1 MPRADRV
8 SIEALSASQELR
20 RWSWIAPDGKE
31 VAGDEQELVS
41 RLKKGELPPTTL
53 VWQRTWLEWV
63 PALRVAAL
71 ASAFPKRRS
80 EPPLEP
86 KRSPTA
92 VVPPARPPLPT
103 LTQGSVVL
111 PPAAPGAGKGALPTS
126 FGSLGRARGPSVL
139 GPHRTEALGNTHP
152 PRPVLNTLA
161 DEPAQNR
168 STLRPPGAIPPPPR
182 AVPSP
187 NFDLTPSR
195 IRNDAEALTRRQNA
209 LPSEK
214 DTVFDPRT
222 PSSALPSEL
231 RQAVVVPGAA
241 REERVAEKPAS
252 NPKALDVD
260 LDATLG
266 STPFEVTAQDFV
278 DLPPPSTTL
287 ESPGPAPGP
296 DSTTVPPARKAARP
310 LAKKPSLSSLM
321 LVAMALGLGTFV
333 LVKLAVHPKNEE
345 LPKPATPPGPQAT
358 AERATA
364 APAGCGIV
372 QPAARLAA
380 SIHRPVA
387 PLVTAPLDAAR
398 ASVGFA
404 ESENDAAGLGVDL
417 VTLDVERA
425 FTESGKKPVRF
436 VVPLALDAKR
446 FVADRDDE
454 KLAALRTLDTEP
466 RVAIGVHG
474 GDWVRTQGRSTGV
487 LWPGQ
492 AAEKTTDPRVAS
504 GPTGHL
510 VTFRRGGLSG
520 QVLVGFLAP
529 DGSARGELQV
539 IEAPGVKLVGTP
551 DGAVSGSAWLVGF
564 AGRGSPEEEWRVVL
578 ASGKLDGGKPSVRS
592 FTTPPGGAGGSS
604 IAPSVSGLGDG
615 GFVLQWTEGKSAQYQ
630 VRVQRLNAELEG
642 VGEPLLVSP
651 KGANAGQGTVFARGP
666 RVLSLFVQT
675 TAGHDELWGT
685 SLECP

>member
-1 MPRADRV
+1 VA
-8 SIEALSASQELR
+8 ESAR
-20 RWSWIAPDGKE
+20 N
-31 VAGDEQELVS
+31 V
-41 RLKKGELPPTTL
+41 RLG
-53 VWQRTWLEWV
+53 
-63 PALRVAAL
+63 
-71 ASAFPKRRS
+71 
-80 EPPLEP
+80 
-86 KRSPTA
+86 
-92 VVPPARPPLPT
+92 
-103 LTQGSVVL
+103 
-111 PPAAPGAGKGALPTS
+111 
-126 FGSLGRARGPSVL
+126 
-139 GPHRTEALGNTHP
+139 
-152 PRPVLNTLA
+152 
-161 DEPAQNR
+161 
-168 STLRPPGAIPPPPR
+168 
-182 AVPSP
+182 
-187 NFDLTPSR
+187 
-195 IRNDAEALTRRQNA
+195 
-209 LPSEK
+209 
-214 DTVFDPRT
+214 
-222 PSSALPSEL
+222 
-231 RQAVVVPGAA
+231 
-241 REERVAEKPAS
+241 EKPAS
-252 NPKALDVD
+252 NPKNPKSVDVD
-260 LDATLG
+260 FDATLG

-296 DSTTVPPARKAARP
+296 DSTTVPPARKAAP
-310 LAKKPSLSSLM
+310 TSAKKPSLLN
-321 LVAMALGLGTFV
+321 LVLIAMALGFGTFV
-333 LVKLAVHPKNEE
+333 LVKLLVRPKSEE
-345 LPKPATPPGPQAT
+345 LPKPAATTAPQAT
-358 AERATA
+358 AEPTTA
-364 APAGCGIV
+364 APGCGIV

-380 SIHRPVA
+380 SVHRPVA

-404 ESENDAAGLGVDL
+404 ESENDATGLVVDL

-425 FTESGKKPVRF
+425 FTETGKKPIRF
-436 VVPLALDAKR
+436 VVPLALDGKR
-446 FVADRDDE
+446 FVVDRDDE

-474 GDWVRTQGRSTGV
+474 SDWVRTQGHSTGV

-492 AAEKTTDPRVAS
+492 AAEKTTDPRIAS

-520 QVLVGFLAP
+520 QVLVGSLAP
-529 DGSARGELQV
+529 DGSARGELQA

-551 DGAVSGSAWLVGF
+551 DGAVSGSAWLVAF
-564 AGRGSPEEEWRVVL
+564 AGRASPEEEWRVVL
-578 ASGKLDGGKPSVRS
+578 ASGKLDGGKPAVRS

-651 KGANAGQGTVFARGP
+651 KGANAGQGTIFARAP